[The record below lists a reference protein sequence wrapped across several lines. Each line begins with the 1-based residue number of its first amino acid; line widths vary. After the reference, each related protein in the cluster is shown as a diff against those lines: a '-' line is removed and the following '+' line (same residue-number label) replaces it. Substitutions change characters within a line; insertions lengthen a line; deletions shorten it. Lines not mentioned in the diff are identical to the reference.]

1 MKIVIAADH
10 AGFEL
15 KNVLAEHIRSLG
27 HDVEDLG
34 TDSSQSVDYPD
45 FARAVGHRLV
55 AGDADRGVLVC
66 GTGLGMAITANK
78 VAGVRAA
85 SVSDT
90 FSAKM
95 CRAHNDAN
103 VLALG
108 SRVVGAG
115 LAKELVEAYLN
126 TDFDGDRHAR
136 RVGMI
141 ESG

>member
-15 KNVLAEHIRSLG
+15 KNALAEHMRSLG
-27 HDVEDLG
+27 HEVEDLG

-45 FARAVGHRLV
+45 FARAVGERLTSGQ
-55 AGDADRGVLVC
+55 AERGVLVC
-66 GTGLGMAITANK
+66 GTGLGMAMTANK
-78 VAGVRAA
+78 MAGVRAA

-108 SRVVGAG
+108 SRVVGLG
-115 LAKELVEAYLN
+115 LAKELVEAYLE
-126 TDFDGDRHAR
+126 TDFEGERHAR
-136 RVGMI
+136 RVGLI
-141 ESG
+141 EAP